1 MPYKKVSKP
10 VSKQQNQKKQ
20 ISEEEKDESIWNKIE
35 SLKEE
40 VDPEELPMTEQY
52 QNIVANITN
61 MNTYLE
67 KQISDHQ

>member
-52 QNIVANITN
+52 QNIVTNITN
-61 MNTYLE
+61 INTYLE